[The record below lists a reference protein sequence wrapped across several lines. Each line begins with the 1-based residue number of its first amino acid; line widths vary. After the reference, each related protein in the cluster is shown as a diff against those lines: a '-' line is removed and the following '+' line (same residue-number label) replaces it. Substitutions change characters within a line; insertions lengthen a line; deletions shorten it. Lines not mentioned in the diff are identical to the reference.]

1 MRRRMRH
8 RTDGSGRTAGL
19 VPALAALLILSFVV
33 SGPAQARE
41 GPTVGEA
48 PQKAET
54 GFVSHPTDIH
64 VQSWVEGL
72 KAPWSLVFLS
82 PERALVS
89 ERPGRIRLIR
99 KGKLEA
105 EPYARIDAATIGE
118 GGLLGLETHPH
129 FPEPPLIYAM
139 YTHREDGELYNRV
152 QRFRDT
158 GQGLEP
164 GRIVLDRIPGARY
177 HNGGRLGF
185 GPDGKLYVT
194 AGENFRAEMAQD
206 RENLAGA
213 ILRIGP
219 DGSIPPDNPF
229 PDSPIWSYGHRNPQG
244 LAWHPQTGDLF
255 ASEHGPSGE
264 FGLQGHDMLNV
275 IRKGRNYGWPEEIG
289 AAGLEAYADPLVLWK
304 ETTPPSGMAFWR
316 GDLYVAT
323 LRSEALM
330 RIGLEREE
338 GSYGVRRIQGLFASE
353 RASGVFGRLRTAVV
367 GPDGALYVLTSNRD
381 GRGQP
386 REGDDRI
393 LRITPAEEPSEP

>member
-1 MRRRMRH
+1 MRPRNH
-8 RTDGSGRTAGL
+8 SRTGVLERAAGL
-19 VPALAALLILSFVV
+19 GSALAAVLIFQFVFI
-33 SGPAQARE
+33 GPLQARE
-41 GPTVGEA
+41 GPAVGEA
-48 PQKAET
+48 PQEAET
-54 GFVSHPTDIH
+54 TFVAHPKDVR

-72 KAPWSLVFLS
+72 EAPWSLVFLS
-82 PERALVS
+82 RQRALVS
-89 ERPGRIRLIR
+89 ERSGRIRLIME
-99 KGKLEA
+99 GELAA
-105 EPYARIDAATIGE
+105 EPYARIDAAGIGE
-118 GGLLGLETHPH
+118 GGLLGLAAHPG

-139 YTHREDGELYNRV
+139 YTHRNDGELFNRV

-177 HNGGRLGF
+177 HNGGRIGF

-194 AGENFRAEMAQD
+194 AGENFQAEMAQD
-206 RENLAGA
+206 RDNPAGS
-213 ILRIGP
+213 ILRVAP
-219 DGSIPPDNPF
+219 DGSIPADNPF

-264 FGLQGHDMLNV
+264 FGLQGHDMVNV

-316 GDLYVAT
+316 GDVYVAT

-330 RIGLEREE
+330 RIGLEREA
-338 GSYGVRRIQGLFASE
+338 GSYRVRRIQGLFASK
-353 RASGVFGRLRTAVV
+353 RGSGVFGRLRTAVA

-381 GRGQP
+381 GRGEP
-386 REGDDRI
+386 SEGDDRI
-393 LRITPAEEPSEP
+393 LRITPAEKASEP

>member
-1 MRRRMRH
+1 MRH

-54 GFVSHPTDIH
+54 GFVPHPTDIH

-72 KAPWSLVFLS
+72 EAPWSLIFLS
-82 PERALVS
+82 PQRALVS

-99 KGKLEA
+99 KGELQA
-105 EPYARIDAATIGE
+105 EPYARIDAAAIGE
-118 GGLLGLETHPH
+118 GGLLGLEAHPD

-139 YTHREDGELYNRV
+139 YTHQENGELFNRV

-185 GPDGKLYVT
+185 GPEGKLYVT

-206 RENLAGA
+206 RDNLAGS
-213 ILRIGP
+213 ILRVRP
-219 DGSIPPDNPF
+219 DGSIPKDNPF

-264 FGLQGHDMLNV
+264 FGLQGHDMVNV

-289 AAGLEAYADPLVLWK
+289 AAGLEAFEDPLVLWK

-330 RIGLEREE
+330 RIDLEREA
-338 GSYGVRRIQGLFASE
+338 GSYRVFRIQGLFASE
-353 RASGVFGRLRTAVV
+353 RGKGVFGRLRAAVA

-393 LRITPAEEPSEP
+393 LRITPAEEASEP

>member
-1 MRRRMRH
+1 MA
-8 RTDGSGRTAGL
+8 SAL
-19 VPALAALLILSFVV
+19 VTILLLSFVV
-33 SGPAQARE
+33 AGPARARE
-41 GPTVGEA
+41 GPAVGEA
-48 PQKAET
+48 PQEAET
-54 GFVSHPTDIH
+54 RLMPHPTDIH

-72 KAPWSLVFLS
+72 DAPWSLVFLS
-82 PERALVS
+82 PQRALVS

-99 KGKLEA
+99 EGELAA

-118 GGLLGLETHPH
+118 GGLLGLAAHPG
-129 FPEPPLIYAM
+129 FPDPSLIYAM
-139 YTHREDGELYNRV
+139 YTHREDGELFNRV

-206 RENLAGA
+206 RENLAGT
-213 ILRIGP
+213 ILRVGP
-219 DGSIPPDNPF
+219 DGSIPTDNPF

-330 RIGLEREE
+330 RIDLEHEA
-338 GSYGVRRIQGLFASE
+338 GSYGVRRIQGLFASD
-353 RASGVFGRLRTAVV
+353 RGSGVFGRLRTAVA

-393 LRITPAEEPSEP
+393 LRITPAEESSEP